1 MLARDSARS
10 RQDGLD
16 GFHQRLRAVGFA
28 QVLDAVGNANPFCRH
43 RTHIATRDECGD
55 IGCDFT
61 NVLQHFLAAHVGHG
75 KVEDHHGNLVAVLGE
90 DFYALANSPPAA
102 IQRPIVSAPSVGL

>member
-1 MLARDSARS
+1 
-10 RQDGLD
+10 
-16 GFHQRLRAVGFA
+16 
-28 QVLDAVGNANPFCRH
+28 
-43 RTHIATRDECGD
+43 
-55 IGCDFT
+55 
-61 NVLQHFLAAHVGHG
+61 VLQHFLAAHVGHG